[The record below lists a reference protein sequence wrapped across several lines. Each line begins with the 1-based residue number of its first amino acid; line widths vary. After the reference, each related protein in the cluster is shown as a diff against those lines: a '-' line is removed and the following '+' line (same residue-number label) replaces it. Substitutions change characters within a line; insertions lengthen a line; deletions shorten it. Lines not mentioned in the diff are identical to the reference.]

1 MRASSSQPSSLCSS
15 RTISLVLRRTALFLL
30 LLSAPLLSQ
39 QTSFTVISKDT
50 AGTVTRR
57 VIATTTVGEQE
68 YVALDDLAAMFQLT
82 VREDAIGGLTV
93 VHKGKT
99 ILLTPGQPLASV
111 SGRVVSLPAPPVR
124 NAARRW
130 LVPVDFIGR
139 ALSLVYDSKLTLRR
153 PSRLVIVGDLR
164 VPRVQVKYDAVGA
177 GGRLTIDATPR
188 AAGTAS
194 QDGDQLTLKF
204 DADAIDVSTVSN
216 TAAPLAGAA
225 AQGLIQSLRVA
236 DSVTLAFTLGP
247 RFGAFKL
254 SSQSSDTSMRQTID
268 IAPGAPAAAQAPES
282 APAPAP
288 SPFPAT
294 APDLSALSP
303 TATPVSSVHTIAI
316 DAGHGGDDEGA
327 KGADGTKEK
336 DVTLAVARKLKAALE
351 TKLGVR
357 VLLTREDDRNVPLD
371 DRTSVANNGKA
382 DLFISLHANASWRPA
397 LAGATISTALFPHQA
412 EQAARALAPEL
423 VPAFGGATRD
433 IEFVPWDVAQIPHLE
448 QSATLAR
455 VIAEAFHD
463 HVPLAMTPIN
473 AAPLRILEPANM
485 PAVLL
490 EVGYLTNP
498 DQEKLLAGA
507 DFQNT
512 LVQALVDAIVKFRD
526 AMDDERRAAAFPG
539 TPR

>member
-1 MRASSSQPSSLCSS
+1 MRA
-15 RTISLVLRRTALFLL
+15 VLRRTALILIFGFILAL
-30 LLSAPLLSQ
+30 PASLLSQ
-39 QTSFTVISKDT
+39 QTFLTVLTKDN
-50 AGTVTRR
+50 AGTVARR
-57 VIATTTVGEQE
+57 AIATTTVGEQE
-68 YVALDDLAAMFQLT
+68 YVALDELAAMFQLT
-82 VREDAIGGLTV
+82 VREDAIGGLSV
-93 VHKGKT
+93 IYKNKT

-111 SGRVVSLPAPPVR
+111 SGRVVSLPAAPVR
-124 NAARRW
+124 TAARRW

-139 ALSLVYDSKLTLRR
+139 ALSLVYDARLTLRR

-164 VPRVQVKYDAVGA
+164 VPRVQVRYDVVGT

-188 AAGTAS
+188 ATSTAS

-204 DADAIDVSTVSN
+204 DADAIDVSNVSS
-216 TAAPLAGAA
+216 TAAPLPGAA
-225 AQGLIQSLRVA
+225 AQGLIQSQRMA
-236 DSVTLAFTLGP
+236 DSVTLAFTIGP
-247 RFGAFKL
+247 RFGAFKIA
-254 SSQSSDTSMRQTID
+254 SQSSDTSMRQTID
-268 IAPGAPAAAQAPES
+268 IAPGAPAQAPDNTA
-282 APAPAP
+282 APTP
-288 SPFPAT
+288 SPFPAPAS
-294 APDLSALSP
+294 APDLSAFSSS
-303 TATPVSSVHTIAI
+303 ATPVSSVRTIAI

-351 TKLGVR
+351 TKMGVR
-357 VLLTREDDRNVPLD
+357 VLLTREDDRSVTLD
-371 DRTSVANNGKA
+371 DRTAVANNGKA

-397 LAGATISTALFPHQA
+397 LAGATISTALFEHQA

-433 IEFVPWDVAQIPHLE
+433 IEFVQWDVAQIPHLE

-463 HVPLAMTPIN
+463 HVPLAMKPID

-490 EVGYLTNP
+490 EMGYLTNP

-512 LVQALVDAIVKFRD
+512 LVQALVDAVVKFRD
-526 AMDDERRAAAFPG
+526 ALDDERRAAAAAG
-539 TPR
+539 APR

>member
-1 MRASSSQPSSLCSS
+1 M
-15 RTISLVLRRTALFLL
+15 LRRTALFLL
-30 LLSAPLLSQ
+30 LFSAPLLSQ
-39 QTSFTVISKDT
+39 QTSLTVLAKDNT
-50 AGTVTRR
+50 GTVARR
-57 VIATTTVGEQE
+57 VIPTTTVGDQE

-93 VHKGKT
+93 AHKGKT

-124 NAARRW
+124 TAARRW

-139 ALSLVYDSKLTLRR
+139 ALSLVYDARLTLRR

-164 VPRVQVKYDAVGA
+164 VPRVQVRYDAVGA

-194 QDGDQLTLKF
+194 QDGDQLTMKF
-204 DADAIDVSTVSN
+204 DADAIDVSNASS
-216 TAAPLAGAA
+216 TAAPLPGAA

-236 DSVTLAFTLGP
+236 DSVTLAFTIGP
-247 RFGAFKL
+247 RFGAFKIA
-254 SSQSSDTSMRQTID
+254 SQSSDTSMRQTID
-268 IAPGAPAAAQAPES
+268 IAPGAPAQASDSTP

-288 SPFPAT
+288 FPVP

-303 TATPVSSVHTIAI
+303 SAAPVSSIHTIAI
-316 DAGHGGDDEGA
+316 DAGHGGDDDGA
-327 KGADGTKEK
+327 RGADGTKEK

-357 VLLTREDDRNVPLD
+357 VLLTREDDRTVTLD
-371 DRTSVANNGKA
+371 DRTAVANNGKA
-382 DLFISLHANASWRPA
+382 DLFISLHANASWRPT
-397 LAGATISTALFPHQA
+397 LAGATISTALFEHQA

-433 IEFVPWDVAQIPHLE
+433 IEFVPWDIAQIPHLE

-455 VIAEAFHD
+455 VIADAFHD
-463 HVPLAMTPIN
+463 HVPLAMKPID
-473 AAPLRILEPANM
+473 AAPLR
-485 PAVLL
+485 
-490 EVGYLTNP
+490 T
-498 DQEKLLAGA
+498 
-507 DFQNT
+507 
-512 LVQALVDAIVKFRD
+512 ALRRPPT
-526 AMDDERRAAAFPG
+526 RRARPGRFGAHGPTAFESEPRPAAE
-539 TPR
+539 